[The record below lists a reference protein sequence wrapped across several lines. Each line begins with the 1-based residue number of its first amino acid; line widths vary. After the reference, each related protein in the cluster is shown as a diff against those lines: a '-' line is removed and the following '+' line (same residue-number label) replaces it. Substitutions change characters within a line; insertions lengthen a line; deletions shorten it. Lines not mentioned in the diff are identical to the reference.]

1 MSSVLFRVL
10 LLFYSPI
17 ASLAFSINETSDSC
31 IVTSGGMATNIEEKT
46 SWGSGGLLGGR
57 NFRIL
62 GSLMIMLLSPPFAIL
77 TWYTNTKMNGSL
89 VELHGDM
96 FSQGYQSFMFGGWF
110 SFFVRIWPSAT
121 DGKAWQLILS
131 FMLFELILMRIVPGK
146 IFRGVATATGHIP
159 HYIENGVQCYLITV
173 VSLFALAY
181 AEVFNPAVVYD
192 KFGEIISAM
201 NVFSLC
207 FCSMLSVKGLFFPST
222 KDCGSSGDIIS
233 DMFWGTELYPRILGW
248 DLKEFTN
255 CRFGMMYWQVGILC
269 YAFKQ
274 YSDIGY
280 VSATMFVSVL
290 LQSVYIFKFFWWET
304 GYFCSM
310 DIQHDRAGFMLC
322 WGCMVWVPSI
332 YTLHTFWW
340 TKHPI
345 DLSLPYT
352 LLVVTLGLFFVWLNY
367 DCDRLII

>member
-1 MSSVLFRVL
+1 
-10 LLFYSPI
+10 
-17 ASLAFSINETSDSC
+17 
-31 IVTSGGMATNIEEKT
+31 
-46 SWGSGGLLGGR
+46 
-57 NFRIL
+57 
-62 GSLMIMLLSPPFAIL
+62 
-77 TWYTNTKMNGSL
+77 
-89 VELHGDM
+89 
-96 FSQGYQSFMFGGWF
+96 
-110 SFFVRIWPSAT
+110 
-121 DGKAWQLILS
+121 
-131 FMLFELILMRIVPGK
+131 
-146 IFRGVATATGHIP
+146 
-159 HYIENGVQCYLITV
+159 
-173 VSLFALAY
+173 
-181 AEVFNPAVVYD
+181 
-192 KFGEIISAM
+192 
-201 NVFSLC
+201 
-207 FCSMLSVKGLFFPST
+207 
-222 KDCGSSGDIIS
+222 
-233 DMFWGTELYPRILGW
+233 MFWGTELYPRILGW

-367 DCDRLII
+367 DCDRQRKEFRASGGKLKIWGKLPKFIVADYKTEDGQNRQSLLLASGWWGVARHFHYIPEISAAFLWSSAGVISHALPFFYPFFLCILLSDRAWRDDARCLDKYGDSWKKYQKAVPYKIIPGIM